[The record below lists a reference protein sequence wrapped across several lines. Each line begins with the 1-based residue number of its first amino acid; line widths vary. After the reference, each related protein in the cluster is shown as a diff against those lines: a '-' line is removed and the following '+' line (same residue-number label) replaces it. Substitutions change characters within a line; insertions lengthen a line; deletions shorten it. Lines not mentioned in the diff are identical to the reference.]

1 MGKGSKKSNHISR
14 GLALLFILV
23 GIGLFL
29 GFFFSSTYKGEK
41 KKSGRRIFLSFF
53 LYFDFFFF

>member
-41 KKSGRRIFLSFF
+41 KKKWKKNFPFLFPI
-53 LYFDFFFF
+53 L